1 MPDYRKL
8 YSILFNSIT
17 DALELLEQ
25 GNLETAKAI
34 LITALSVATAVV
46 QDLDTDD

>member
-34 LITALSVATAVV
+34 LITAQQKSE
-46 QDLDTDD
+46 DEYIGEE

>member
-25 GNLETAKAI
+25 GDLETAKEI
-34 LITALSVATAVV
+34 LITAQQKAE
-46 QDLDTDD
+46 DEYIGEE

>member
-34 LITALSVATAVV
+34 LITAQQKAE
-46 QDLDTDD
+46 DEYIGEE